1 MLLLKGATPIC
12 WAVVSY
18 LMRFAARHWCTHLEK
33 QTTYYWCAPAGVRA
47 SEPVTINIS
56 NSWLRRVEFSELQT
70 WSSWFVVMIQFWFL
84 WGIVLIVSYGGRKK
98 NWVSCIDCK
107 RESLITSRQRSQ
119 SKAWPRTG
127 WDQKG
132 AKRGRGAVDAC
143 GQRLLQR
150 QLLLPLCLHAHW
162 PS

>member
-33 QTTYYWCAPAGVRA
+33 QTTYYWCAPAGARIRTCYNQHFQQLTPAGRVLRA
-47 SEPVTINIS
+47 ANLIFLICCDDTV
-56 NSWLRRVEFSELQT
+56 LV
-70 WSSWFVVMIQFWFL
+70 L

-98 NWVSCIDCK
+98 NWISCIDCK
-107 RESLITSRQRSQ
+107 RESLITSRKGNQ

-143 GQRLLQR
+143 GQHLLQR